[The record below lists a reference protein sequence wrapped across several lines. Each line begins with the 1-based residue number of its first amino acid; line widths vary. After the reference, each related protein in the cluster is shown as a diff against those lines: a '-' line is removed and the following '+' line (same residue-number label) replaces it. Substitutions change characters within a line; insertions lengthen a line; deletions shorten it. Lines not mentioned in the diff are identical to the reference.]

1 MNQVLS
7 LELDQQVVQV
17 LPFPIDCFP
26 DPTYKD
32 DSGGSDDGLLELGVE
47 HRGDPLRAWL
57 FAQKYQVFE
66 FCGAGKVKYNRR
78 GQGSV

>member
-1 MNQVLS
+1 MLS

-26 DPTYKD
+26 DPAYED
-32 DSGGSDDGLLELGVE
+32 DSGGSDDDLLELLGME
-47 HRGDPLRAWL
+47 RRSDPLCARL
-57 FAQKYQVFE
+57 FAPKHQVFE
-66 FCGAGKVKYNRR
+66 FCGAGKVKCNRR